1 LVKSTTKIHPLKK
14 DSLLLRFFAGRNSLV
29 DIRDLLLTKDG
40 KAVDTGDINYP
51 TRLPR
56 GA

>member
-1 LVKSTTKIHPLKK
+1 MVKSTTKIHPLKK